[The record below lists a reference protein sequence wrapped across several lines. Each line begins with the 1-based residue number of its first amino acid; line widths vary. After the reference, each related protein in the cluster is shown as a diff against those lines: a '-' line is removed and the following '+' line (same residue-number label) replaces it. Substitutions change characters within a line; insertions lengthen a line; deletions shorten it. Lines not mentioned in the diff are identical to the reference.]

1 MPADSPAVTVARLAR
16 LLEKCSAELTI
27 PQYRAL
33 ALLAGGDQRAGH
45 LAARLTV
52 ARPTL
57 TALVDTLVEKGLVAR
72 DASPGD
78 RRAISLSITDLGHEV
93 LSRTDSQFVA
103 ALSSVIG
110 DCDDPELVMRAFDM
124 LVEALDRRLAASTLA
139 PVRA

>member
-1 MPADSPAVTVARLAR
+1 MSADSPAVTVARLAR
-16 LLEKCSAELTI
+16 LLEKQAAKLTI

-33 ALLAGGDQRAGH
+33 ALLAGGDQRAGL

-93 LSRTDSQFVA
+93 LSRTDAQFTA
-103 ALSSVIG
+103 ALSSVID
-110 DCDDPELVMRAFDM
+110 DCADPDLVMRAFDM
-124 LVEALDRRLAASTLA
+124 LVEALDRRLAASTLT
-139 PVRA
+139 PVQA